1 MLYLVKA
8 GKISAMTK
16 RISEG
21 VYKKAFQEKIQAA
34 QKLSGLTDDDI
45 AERMDISKDQYARYK
60 SRYWM
65 RVDLIVPFCEVTG
78 ADLAQFMAPPPI
90 RKSRILKSL

>member
-1 MLYLVKA
+1 MN
-8 GKISAMTK
+8 K
-16 RISEG
+16 RVSEG

-34 QKLSGLTDDDI
+34 QKLSGLTDDEI
-45 AERMDISKDQYARYK
+45 ADRMGISKDQYMRYK

-78 ADLAQFMAPPPI
+78 ADLKQFMAPPPA
-90 RKSRILKSL
+90 RKSRVLKSF